1 MKIELAKK
9 EIIHFIGIGGI
20 GMSGLSLI
28 MRGKGFNVQ
37 GSDIS
42 NNKNIDRL
50 KKEKIKIFIGHS
62 KKNLNNATIVVISSA
77 IKNNNPE
84 LIEAKRKKIPII
96 KRGKML
102 ASLVSLMKNI
112 VVVGSHGKTTTTSLI
127 ASIFQE
133 TNLDPTIING
143 GVINSIK
150 NTAKLGNSDWSILE
164 ADESDGSFVHI
175 APTYAIITN
184 IDREH
189 MDFYKSIKDLKEYF
203 IDFVN
208 KVPLFG
214 KSFICIDDK
223 VNNELIKKLKNKN
236 FYTYGE
242 KNNSNFE
249 IKNIQ
254 QYEAFSEFDVIVN
267 LPNKEILNI
276 KKLKIP
282 LLGIH
287 NIRNSVAALGVALSV
302 GIPVKKIRQG
312 LINFKGVQRRF
323 NKIFTYNDI
332 DFYDDYAHHP
342 TEIKVV
348 LQGVKKV
355 FNKHDKVCIFQP
367 HRISRLKD
375 LKKEFTYA
383 FKDADTVILCPIYTA
398 GEKFKLGFSYNNF
411 AKQIVRNSNV
421 KLLMVENNK
430 QLAKFLKQNMYG
442 KKIVVGMGAGSISN
456 WIKELPDLM
465 R

>member
-214 KSFICIDDK
+214 KSFICVDDK

>member
-1 MKIELAKK
+1 MKIKLAKS
-9 EIIHFIGIGGI
+9 EIIHFVGIGGI

-28 MRGKGFNVQ
+28 MKGKGFKVQ

-42 NNKNIDRL
+42 NNKNIERL
-50 KKEKIKIFIGHS
+50 KQEKIKIFLGHS
-62 KKNLNNATIVVISSA
+62 KKNLRKATIVVISSA
-77 IKNNNPE
+77 IKKNNPE
-84 LIEAKRKKIPII
+84 LIEAKKKKIPII
-96 KRGKML
+96 RRGKML
-102 ASLVSLMKNI
+102 ASIVSLMKNI

-133 TNLDPTIING
+133 TKLDPTIING

-150 NTAKLGNSDWSILE
+150 NTAKLGKSDWSILE
-164 ADESDGSFVHI
+164 ADESDGSFVHLL
-175 APTYAIITN
+175 PTYSIITN

-189 MDFYKSIKDLKEYF
+189 MDFYKSMNDLKRYF
-203 IDFVN
+203 VEFVN
-208 KVPLFG
+208 KVPSFG
-214 KSFICIDDK
+214 KSFICTDDK
-223 VNNELIKKLKNKN
+223 MNNELIREIKNKN

>member
-9 EIIHFIGIGGI
+9 EIIHFVGIGGI

-28 MRGKGFNVQ
+28 MKGKGFKVQ

-42 NNKNIDRL
+42 SNKNIERL
-50 KKEKIKIFIGHS
+50 KKEKIKIFLNHS
-62 KKNLNNATIVVISSA
+62 KKNLNDATIVVVSSA

-84 LIEAKRKKIPII
+84 LVEAKRKKIPII

-102 ASLVSLMKNI
+102 ASIVSLMKNI

-133 TNLDPTIING
+133 TKLDPTIING

-150 NTAKLGNSDWSILE
+150 NTAKLGKSDWSILE

-175 APTYAIITN
+175 APTYSIITN

-189 MDFYKSIKDLKEYF
+189 MDFYKSMNDLKKYF
-203 IDFVN
+203 IEFVD
-208 KVPLFG
+208 KVPSFG

-223 VNNELIKKLKNKN
+223 INNELIKKIKNKN

-242 KNNSNFE
+242 KYSSNFR
-249 IKNIQ
+249 IKNIKQ
-254 QYEAFSEFDVIVN
+254 HQTFSEFDVVVS
-267 LPNKEILNI
+267 LPNKKILKI
-276 KKLKIP
+276 KKLRIP
-282 LLGIH
+282 LIGIH
-287 NIRNSVAALGVALSV
+287 NIRNSVGALGVALSV
-302 GIPVKKIRQG
+302 GIPIQKIKKG
-312 LINFKGVQRRF
+312 LMNFKGVQRRF
-323 NKIFTYNDI
+323 NKIFTYNNI

-355 FNKHDKVCIFQP
+355 FNKYDKVCIFQP

-375 LKKEFTYA
+375 LKKEFTYS

-398 GEKFKLGFSYNNF
+398 GEKIKLGFNYDNF
-411 AKQIVRNSNV
+411 AKEIIKNSNV
-421 KLLMVENNK
+421 RLFMVDNK
-430 QLAKFLKQNMYG
+430 FQLAKFLKKNMYG
-442 KKIVVGMGAGSISN
+442 KKIVVGMGAGSISS
-456 WIKELPDLM
+456 WIKELPHLM
-465 R
+465 